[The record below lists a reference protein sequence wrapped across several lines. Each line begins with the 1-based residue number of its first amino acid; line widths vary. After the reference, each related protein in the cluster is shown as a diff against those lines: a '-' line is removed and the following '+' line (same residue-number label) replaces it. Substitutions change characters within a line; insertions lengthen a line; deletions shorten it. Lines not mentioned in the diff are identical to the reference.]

1 MFKDRDSKIPEP
13 QAICEK
19 DLTIVH
25 ENVVLVFNEED
36 ARLVRKWS
44 KVQHSY
50 DKSAEAYNLRGLR
63 EDHAHLIR
71 IAERLSKAIA
81 QSAPPPSADLFP
93 LRQELIFTAIR
104 HLKAEDWV
112 LYPRLLVSTDLRV
125 ARTARVFSNEMGSL
139 AKEFTTYAQFWGTS
153 AIERDWAG
161 YCRETTRILGD
172 LTQRI
177 TREHTD
183 LYPLLQALDE
193 VA

>member
-1 MFKDRDSKIPEP
+1 MKKDV
-13 QAICEK
+13 
-19 DLTIVH
+19 TIVH

-36 ARLVRKWS
+36 AQLVRRWS
-44 KVQHSY
+44 KVRHSF
-50 DKSAEAYNLRGLR
+50 DIPADAYNLKGLR

-71 IAERLSKAIA
+71 IADRLSKVIA
-81 QSAPPPSADLFP
+81 LSAPPPPAELFP

-125 ARTARVFSNEMGSL
+125 ARTARAFSNEMGSL
-139 AKEFTTYAQFWGTS
+139 AKEFTTYAQFWGSS
-153 AIERDWAG
+153 AIARDWEG
-161 YCRETTRILGD
+161 YCRETARILDD

-193 VA
+193 VD